1 MKQFLAILCLLLL
14 PATLSLPASA
24 KKHDPAVDS
33 SRVTSPDNHIVPY
46 QRIGAIR
53 LGMGM
58 DEVQS
63 LLGKPYSWTCVCL
76 APGSSKAMA
85 DADSWVYTDPNLQ
98 ISFDRGAAPIVSGIA
113 TLAFSRKRK
122 TFGTL
127 YWKDIDPV
135 KVAFQTT
142 SGIALGSSAFDVR
155 RAYGDDGYEDIDGVV
170 MNYKSLGLTFSITRD
185 HIVWEIGI
193 YQPR

>member
-14 PATLSLPASA
+14 PASLSISASA
-24 KKHDPAVDS
+24 KKHNPAVDG
-33 SRVTSPDNHIVPY
+33 SRVTSPDNHIIPY

-63 LLGKPYSWTCVCL
+63 VLGKPSGWTFLPGSKSKGISDAYSW
-76 APGSSKAMA
+76 SYA
-85 DADSWVYTDPNLQ
+85 DQNLQ